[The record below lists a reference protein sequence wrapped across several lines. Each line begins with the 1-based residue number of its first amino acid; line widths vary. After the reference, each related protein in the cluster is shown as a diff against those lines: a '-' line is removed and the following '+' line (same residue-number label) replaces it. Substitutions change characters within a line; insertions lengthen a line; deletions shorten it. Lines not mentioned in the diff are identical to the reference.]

1 MANQVY
7 IVTYSDNKF
16 YSAHRTKESA
26 QRGAK
31 KCEYNQLAGGNSY
44 PCVEVKLVEVD

>member
-1 MANQVY
+1 MSNQIY

-16 YSAHRTKESA
+16 YSAHATKESA
-26 QRGAK
+26 QQGAK
-31 KCEYNQLAGGNSY
+31 QCEYNQLAGGNSY